1 MAKKKPTF
9 ACRAA
14 PAPGYRDAGYYKGF
28 GALRDVGHYGCSWSS
43 TVSGSSVRCLDF
55 RPTWLTPQNSNYRA
69 YGFQL
74 RCLQEREAPGYR
86 ASSSGRLHGVG
97 SNGYS
102 WASSVATGSRSYRLF
117 FYFGELI
124 PNDHGSCANGF
135 QLRCLQEEGGGR
147 AADFTLEPGG
157 LSVRENLLRLACGA
171 VELWGLNESLTSS
184 PLRPRWPLLFGIIQK
199 VGKKIIQEGLTSPLE
214 IPRPTFKYDLNR
226 ISRPAP
232 GCRSALE
239 PHPQGVL
246 LGFSRPSGTPAGI
259 WSSSFPSGSDNARYW
274 HFNYNFLARQAGKTP
289 GGRGFPLRC
298 LREREEDEN
307 RRV

>member
-1 MAKKKPTF
+1 MTMDPVQTVFSCVASKNREKETLAKKKPTF

-14 PAPGYRDAGYYKGF
+14 PPGLRAYQYGTLYDVGSAGY
-28 GALRDVGHYGCSWSS
+28 VWSS
-43 TVSGSSVRCLDF
+43 TI
-55 RPTWLTPQNSNYRA
+55 P
-69 YGFQL
+69 
-74 RCLQEREAPGYR
+74 
-86 ASSSGRLHGVG
+86 
-97 SNGYS
+97 
-102 WASSVATGSRSYRLF
+102 TGSGNAHNLS
-117 FYFGELI
+117 FYYGGIYPQLSS
-124 PNDHGSCANGF
+124 NRAHGL

-171 VELWGLNESLTSS
+171 VELWGLNDSLSSS

-199 VGKKIIQEGLTSPLE
+199 VGKKIIQGGLTSPLE